1 MPKPNYVA
9 MLGMAHSTEA
19 TNVERLLAALDSLDA
34 RYRMQ
39 PERKIKPQASHSHHP
54 DINC

>member
-9 MLGMAHSTEA
+9 MLGMVHSTEA